1 YWLAFGFMVCVTILA
16 FLLALWESESI
27 PSLVGTIGALATP
40 LVLTTDSHGVI
51 GLVAYT
57 CLVLAGASAV
67 YFYRG
72 WRSLIWVAY
81 VGGWSVLAVAYF
93 AYLSFRVSNQ

>member
-1 YWLAFGFMVCVTILA
+1 M
-16 FLLALWESESI
+16 
-27 PSLVGTIGALATP
+27 
-40 LVLTTDSHGVI
+40 
-51 GLVAYT
+51 
-57 CLVLAGASAV
+57 GASAV

-93 AYLSFRVSNQ
+93 AYLSFWGFNQGPGDAQRWALQVGAICMLLSFWAIPVLREVLWTANPTRWPYPTYPARFHGTKREGW